1 MSSPDDESAGLKL
14 PLPITGLDKR
24 LKERHLVALCLG
36 TAFSLLLP
44 DPGWGLLALSLLPV
58 ALSQHQRVLVML
70 LVGTAFGGMNGALWV
85 ANKLPDHCLGK
96 EVSLTGRIVTLPR
109 AQVLVTMQRRVTAE
123 MVVTH
128 VDEPACRG
136 VRRVRVT
143 QYLEPAESESSL
155 RYNNWV
161 SGSWRFKPLS
171 SQLNPGSHPDQA
183 RWASRG
189 IDAAVT
195 PVGELRETPANQP
208 VAQFRTRVLERW
220 ADKEGEGWA
229 AMRAL
234 LLGDTR
240 SMSSLLW
247 RDLRHLG
254 VVHVLVISGLH
265 IGLLASLCFLVFQL
279 PRRLVRIPGD
289 RGGMA
294 LASLCALTV
303 TGCYAALVG
312 ASLPVMRAYLML
324 VAAQVPQILGW
335 TTTGR
340 HGLLLVVSAMLLWD
354 PRILLGPSFW
364 LSAAATWLLVSAPW
378 QSLGVRSLIL
388 IQIKMIV
395 LMSPLT
401 LFWFTETSLMGL
413 ATNLVVVPVVTMVMV
428 PMGLLGLVLFDVAP
442 LLSDALWSWG
452 AQLWQL
458 LRTGFDWIL
467 GCCRAW
473 AVMTAHLGVPQCAL
487 GLLALIL
494 WGESR
499 RYASA
504 AFLIAALWPWPE
516 RQTATGIS
524 MTLLDV
530 GQGLSMVMHIGD
542 RTLVYDTGYGEP
554 EGFTQAEKVL
564 LPYLATR
571 NIERID
577 TLLISHA
584 DLDHSGGA
592 HVLHNHLPIRRHL
605 GFGGE
610 PCRNGERWIWGSVE
624 VLVINGPGQG
634 ETDRN
639 DGSCGLLI
647 RTSGVSVLI
656 PGDVSADR
664 ERQWVRYWRDELAA
678 SMLVLAHHGSRT
690 SSSHA
695 LLKWADPEWALVS
708 AGRGNAF
715 GHPHEEVLERVKQS
729 GRTTLLSTAISGAIE
744 IDFAKIDDPA
754 LMPARNPWSPYWL
767 KLP

>member
-1 MSSPDDESAGLKL
+1 MMSPSF
-14 PLPITGLDKR
+14 PLLSSSLR
-24 LKERHLVALCLG
+24 ERHLVVLCLG
-36 TAFSLLLP
+36 VAASLLFP
-44 DPGWGLLALSLLPV
+44 EPGWGALGL
-58 ALSQHQRVLVML
+58 L
-70 LVGTAFGGMNGALWV
+70 LVPLAMRHRRWVLFFFLTGLAGGAINGALWRSHQ
-85 ANKLPDHCLGK
+85 LPGECLGK
-96 EVSLTGRIVTLPR
+96 EVDLSGLIVTLPSEQR
-109 AQVLVTMQRRVTAE
+109 LATGQRRVTAE
-123 MVVTH
+123 MDVEQ
-128 VDEPACRG
+128 VDDPFCAG
-136 VRRVRVT
+136 PKRVRVT
-143 QYLEPAESESSL
+143 QYLEAAEAKPSFQYHT
-155 RYNNWV
+155 RV
-161 SGSWRFKPLS
+161 DGRWRFKPLA
-171 SQLNPGSHPDQA
+171 SQINPGSHPDQA

-195 PVGELRETPANQP
+195 PVSQLIHAPLDQP
-208 VAQFRTRVLERW
+208 IPRFRSRVIDAW
-220 ADKEGEGWA
+220 ADREGEGWA

-240 SMSSLLW
+240 SLSQAAW

-265 IGLLASLCFLVFQL
+265 IGLLASLCFLLFQL
-279 PRRLVRIPGD
+279 PRRLLRIPGD

-294 LASLCALTV
+294 FMSISALMV
-303 TGCYAALVG
+303 TGCYAVLVG

-324 VAAQVPQILGW
+324 VAAQLPQLFGW
-335 TTTGR
+335 NTSGR
-340 HGLLLVVSAMLLWD
+340 HGLLLAISAMLLWD
-354 PRILLGPSFW
+354 PRILLGASFW
-364 LSAAATWLLVSAPW
+364 LSAGATWILVSTPW
-378 QSLGVRSLIL
+378 QSLAIRSLMTT
-388 IQIKMIV
+388 QIKMIV

-401 LFWFTETSLMGL
+401 LFWFGETSLLGL
-413 ATNLVVVPVVTMVMV
+413 ATNLVVVPAVTLFMV
-428 PMGLLGLVLFDVAP
+428 PLGLLGLLLFDVAP
-442 LLSDALWSWG
+442 TFSEQLWWCG
-452 AQLWQL
+452 AQIWLL
-458 LRTGFDWIL
+458 LRSGFDWVL

-473 AVMTAHLGVPQCAL
+473 AVMSAHPGVLQCAL
-487 GLLALIL
+487 GLLALLL

-499 RYASA
+499 RLASA
-504 AFLIAALWPWPE
+504 ALLVVALVPWPE
-516 RQTATGIS
+516 KETATGSS

-530 GQGLSMVMHIGD
+530 GQGLSAVIQVGE
-542 RTLVYDTGYGEP
+542 RTLIYDTGYGEP
-554 EGFTQAEKVL
+554 GGFTQVEKVL

-592 HVLHNHLPIRRHL
+592 HVLHDRLPIRRHL

-610 PCRNGERWIWGSVE
+610 PCRNGERWRWHLVE
-624 VLVINGPGQG
+624 VLIINGPGQG
-634 ETDRN
+634 EADRN

-647 RTSGVSVLI
+647 RTAGLSVLI

-715 GHPHEEVLERVKQS
+715 GHPHGEVVERVTQS
-729 GRTTLLSTAISGAIE
+729 GHTTLLSTAISGAIE
-744 IDFAKIDDPA
+744 INLAERGN
-754 LMPARNPWSPYWL
+754 ARFKSARGPWAPYWL

>member
-1 MSSPDDESAGLKL
+1 MMSPSF
-14 PLPITGLDKR
+14 PLLSSSLR
-24 LKERHLVALCLG
+24 ERHLAVLCSGVA
-36 TAFSLLLP
+36 ASLLFP
-44 DPGWGLLALSLLPV
+44 EPGWGALGLLLVPLAMR
-58 ALSQHQRVLVML
+58 HRKWVLV
-70 LVGTAFGGMNGALWV
+70 AFLTGLTGGAINGALWRSHQ
-85 ANKLPDHCLGK
+85 LPGECLGK
-96 EVSLTGRIVTLPR
+96 EVDLSGLIVTLPR
-109 AQVLVTMQRRVTAE
+109 EQRLATGQRRVTAE
-123 MVVTH
+123 MEVER
-128 VDEPACRG
+128 VDDPLCVG
-136 VRRVRVT
+136 PKRVRVT
-143 QYLEPAESESSL
+143 QYFEAGEAEPSFQYHT
-155 RYNNWV
+155 RV
-161 SGSWRFKPLS
+161 DGRWRFKPLA
-171 SQLNPGSHPDQA
+171 SQVNPGSRSDQA
-183 RWASRG
+183 LWASRG

-195 PVGELRETPANQP
+195 LVTQLIHAPLDQP
-208 VAQFRTRVLERW
+208 IARFRSRVIDAW
-220 ADKEGEGWA
+220 ADREGEGWA

-240 SMSSLLW
+240 SLSQAAW

-265 IGLLASLCFLVFQL
+265 IGLLASLCFLLFQS
-279 PRRLVRIPGD
+279 PRRLLRIPGD

-294 LASLCALTV
+294 FMSISALMV
-303 TGCYAALVG
+303 TGCYAVLVG

-324 VAAQVPQILGW
+324 VAAQLPQLFGW
-335 TTTGR
+335 NTSGR
-340 HGLLLVVSAMLLWD
+340 HGLLLAISAMLLWD
-354 PRILLGPSFW
+354 PRILLGASFW
-364 LSAAATWLLVSAPW
+364 LSAGATWILVSTPW
-378 QSLGVRSLIL
+378 QSLAIRSLMTT
-388 IQIKMIV
+388 QIKMIV

-401 LFWFTETSLMGL
+401 LFWFGETSLLGL
-413 ATNLVVVPVVTMVMV
+413 ATNLVVVPAVTLFMV
-428 PMGLLGLVLFDVAP
+428 PLGLLGLLLFDVAP
-442 LLSDALWSWG
+442 TFSEQLWWCG
-452 AQLWQL
+452 AQVWLL
-458 LRTGFDWIL
+458 LRSGFDWVL

-473 AVMTAHLGVPQCAL
+473 AVMSAHPGVLQCAL
-487 GLLALIL
+487 GLLALLL

-499 RYASA
+499 RLASA
-504 AFLIAALWPWPE
+504 ALLVVALVPWPE
-516 RQTATGIS
+516 KETATGSS

-530 GQGLSMVMHIGD
+530 GQGLSAVIQVGE
-542 RTLVYDTGYGEP
+542 RTLIYDTGYGEP
-554 EGFTQAEKVL
+554 EGFTQVEKVL

-592 HVLHNHLPIRRHL
+592 HVLHDHLPIRRHL

-610 PCRNGERWIWGSVE
+610 PCRNGERWRWHLVE
-624 VLVINGPGQG
+624 VLIINGPGQG
-634 ETDRN
+634 EADRN

-647 RTSGVSVLI
+647 RTAGLSVLI

-715 GHPHEEVLERVKQS
+715 GHPHGEVVERVTRS
-729 GRTTLLSTAISGAIE
+729 GHTTLLSTAISGAIE
-744 IDFAKIDDPA
+744 INLAERGN
-754 LMPARNPWSPYWL
+754 ARFKSARGPWAPYWL